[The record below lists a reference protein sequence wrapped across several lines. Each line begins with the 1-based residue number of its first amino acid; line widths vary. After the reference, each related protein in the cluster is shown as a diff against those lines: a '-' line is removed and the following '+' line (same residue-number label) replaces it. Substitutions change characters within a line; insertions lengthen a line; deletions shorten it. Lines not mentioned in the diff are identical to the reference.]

1 MLCCKWDFVIYVG
14 MSIRVIVLK
23 YNIKIII
30 YYCFIEGKSENF
42 LLNLVMVIVFFFIC
56 FN

>member
-42 LLNLVMVIVFFFIC
+42 LLNLVMVIVFFFI
-56 FN
+56 